1 MLRHV
6 QPYHTADRR
15 LNRIGRGLS
24 AQRIVC
30 GVLALL
36 SLSALLALANT
47 QPTNAPPAGEAPL
60 PKSVFVDDP
69 RLGKDPFFPKSTRRV
84 SNHQTPDLSNVS
96 QDPVDGTITLQ
107 GLSFVGG
114 RKLALINKRTLAE
127 GEEMDVRTKNGMAR
141 LKCVEIRE
149 RSVVISIRGVTQE
162 ISLRPGL

>member
-1 MLRHV
+1 MLRHL
-6 QPYHTADRR
+6 QSNDPADRR
-15 LNRIGRGLS
+15 LSWTASGRS

-36 SLSALLALANT
+36 ALSALLALGNT
-47 QPTNAPPAGEAPL
+47 QPTNAPPPAEAPL

-69 RLGKDPFFPKSTRRV
+69 RQGKDPFFPKSTRRAPAQAPV
-84 SNHQTPDLSNVS
+84 Q
-96 QDPVDGTITLQ
+96 VDGPAEAVDGVFTLQ

-127 GEEMDVRTKNGMAR
+127 GEEMDVKIKSGIAR